1 MLLEKNL
8 IFFQKALYKWI
19 DSCYN
24 TRCSS
29 KNNKGETV
37 LANHKS
43 ALKRVAVTAKKNLN
57 NRVITSR
64 VKTAIKSFDK
74 SLEAGDQA
82 AITAAYVNAVS
93 TVDKAA
99 AKGVLHK
106 NNANRKKA
114 QLALKLAAKAN

>member
-1 MLLEKNL
+1 M
-8 IFFQKALYKWI
+8 
-19 DSCYN
+19 
-24 TRCSS
+24 
-29 KNNKGETV
+29 
-37 LANHKS
+37 ANHKS

-82 AITAAYVNAVS
+82 AITAYVNAVS

>member
-1 MLLEKNL
+1 M
-8 IFFQKALYKWI
+8 
-19 DSCYN
+19 
-24 TRCSS
+24 
-29 KNNKGETV
+29 
-37 LANHKS
+37 
-43 ALKRVAVTAKKNLN
+43 AVTAKKNLN

-99 AKGVLHK
+99 ARACCIRIMPTARRLSLPSSWLRRLT
-106 NNANRKKA
+106 N
-114 QLALKLAAKAN
+114 

>member
-1 MLLEKNL
+1 ML
-8 IFFQKALYKWI
+8 ALYKEP
-19 DSCYN
+19 CYN

-43 ALKRVAVTAKKNLN
+43 VLKRVAVTAKKNLN

>member
-1 MLLEKNL
+1 M
-8 IFFQKALYKWI
+8 
-19 DSCYN
+19 
-24 TRCSS
+24 
-29 KNNKGETV
+29 
-37 LANHKS
+37 ANHKS

-82 AITAAYVNAVS
+82 AITAVS

>member
-1 MLLEKNL
+1 MS
-8 IFFQKALYKWI
+8 
-19 DSCYN
+19 DV
-24 TRCSS
+24 RV

-43 ALKRVAVTAKKNLN
+43 ALKRVSVTAKKNLN

-64 VKTAIKSFDK
+64 VKTAIKGFDK
-74 SLEAGDQA
+74 ALENGDKA
-82 AITAAYVNAVS
+82 AVDAAYVNAVS
-93 TVDKAA
+93 IVDKAA
-99 AKGVLHK
+99 AKGVIHK

>member
-1 MLLEKNL
+1 M
-8 IFFQKALYKWI
+8 
-19 DSCYN
+19 
-24 TRCSS
+24 
-29 KNNKGETV
+29 
-37 LANHKS
+37 ANHKS

-82 AITAAYVNAVS
+82 AAYVNAVS